1 MTTKEEVLEKDLN
14 ALDWKHILKN
24 KCSIIIMSYNLHD
37 SFSFVCGRS
46 NFITNFIHIIL
57 WCHTLV
63 LILIQLSSE
72 FRETTNIYL
81 KMFVGLKKNPDIGER
96 IY

>member
-14 ALDWKHILKN
+14 ALDCKHILKN

-46 NFITNFIHIIL
+46 NYNKLHPCYIKMSQTCTHTNSVKL
-57 WCHTLV
+57 R
-63 LILIQLSSE
+63 IQG
-72 FRETTNIYL
+72 NH
-81 KMFVGLKKNPDIGER
+81 
-96 IY
+96 